1 MSEYTQGFKEAMVKK
16 LSGVEAKSATA
27 LAVEVGVPQS
37 TLSRWVREYGSF
49 GGRAAEGSV
58 AKRGQQWGPEEKL
71 RAVIEYE
78 KLEEEARGKYLR
90 EKGLYSVDIERWRA
104 EMLAAVGKRPKER
117 NAQGQRIRQ
126 LEAELRRKDMA
137 LAETAALLVLKKKP
151 RRSGGTTRT
160 GSRGRGSGESGGADS
175 GGSAF
180 GSSKGGSGQNVGHL
194 DAHAATL
201 GS

>member
-1 MSEYTQGFKEAMVKK
+1 MKSAECQLFLAIFLFSFLLV
-16 LSGVEAKSATA
+16 SQAKSATA

-137 LAETAALLVLKKKP
+137 LAETAALLVLKKKAQAIW
-151 RRSGGTTRT
+151 GDHEDG
-160 GSRGRGSGESGGADS
+160 
-175 GGSAF
+175 
-180 GSSKGGSGQNVGHL
+180 K
-194 DAHAATL
+194 
-201 GS
+201 